1 MKYLILLFA
10 IATGCCLHRD
20 KGKSDLTPLGNNV
33 PDSTTLCEVEFN
45 QFLRDS
51 LKYMERPQ
59 WFPHV
64 VLKRNDNF
72 VKLLQEKFASCIK
85 GKSRE
90 DIISLFGKP
99 RYQDASELN
108 YDCIEKD
115 DDAKNGD
122 EMCLIFRLE
131 ENQRVKYI
139 SYYDCWALHDKN

>member
-72 VKLLQEKFASCIK
+72 VRALQERFAECIN
-85 GKSRE
+85 GKMSSE
-90 DIISLFGKP
+90 IITLFGKP
-99 RYQDASELN
+99 QSNRDFRLIYGC
-108 YDCIEKD
+108 YFKD
-115 DDAKNGD
+115 EDAKTGEN
-122 EMCLIFRLE
+122 EMCLIFRLD
-131 ENQRVKYI
+131 ENLRVKYI
-139 SYYDCWALHDKN
+139 SYYDCWGRQ